1 MTKMNFGV
9 YQELGEISSSA
20 ALHFADNHRS
30 SHARELFQRDSITAI
45 GLVVGVWCASGVPSD
60 APLSK
65 HGPLAKFLFALI
77 LPAMVYF
84 FFVFYGGQKAAHKR
98 KPKTSGEIA
107 DLIERFLNDTSLYPQ
122 EFNDFVDCSHPDK
135 ILDSYRRRC
144 EALDPRDPKT
154 SEELRT
160 MVQELRQLGS

>member
-1 MTKMNFGV
+1 
-9 YQELGEISSSA
+9 
-20 ALHFADNHRS
+20 
-30 SHARELFQRDSITAI
+30 
-45 GLVVGVWCASGVPSD
+45 VWCASGVPSD